1 MKQLFASLSVF
12 LIAASARAEVSPKAL
27 SLQDTPWHLPVTN
40 SILTSWIVTLL
51 FLVVARL
58 IIGRIKTVPGRAQG
72 VAETVLDSL
81 KGLYEPIVGKKAMG
95 WSFPVIV
102 TLFFF
107 ILIHNWS
114 GLVPGVGTIGWGHG
128 HGDSFLG
135 LNKVHVETPLIRPH
149 TSDFNGTLALALF
162 SFGAWI
168 ILILKYA
175 GPKLVMHDIFGNKA
189 DRNELSAPIYWGLWI
204 IFPLVGVIE
213 MASILIRPFTLS
225 IRLYGNIFGGE
236 KLMHSMAFIPPLYFM
251 ELLVGLIQAVVFT
264 LLTAVYI
271 GLICNHGDEHADD
284 HH

>member
-1 MKQLFASLSVF
+1 MKQLFAPLSFF
-12 LIAASARAEVSPKAL
+12 LLAASAHAEVSPKAL
-27 SLQDTPWHLPVTN
+27 SLKDTPWHLPITN
-40 SILTSWIVTLL
+40 SILTSWFVTLF
-51 FLVVARL
+51 FLIVARV

-72 VAETVLDSL
+72 VAEVALESL

-95 WSFPVIV
+95 WSFPVII

-114 GLVPGVGTIGWGHG
+114 GLVPGVGTIGWGHMHEG
-128 HGDSFLG
+128 HF
-135 LNKVHVETPLIRPH
+135 HVETPLIRPH

-162 SFGAWI
+162 SFGAWL

-175 GPKLVMHDIFGNKA
+175 GPKLVMFDIFGNKA
-189 DRNELSAPIYWGLWI
+189 DKNELSAPIYWGLWI

-213 MASILIRPFTLS
+213 LASIMIRPFTLS

-251 ELLVGLIQAVVFT
+251 EMLVGLIQAVVFT

-271 GLICNHGDEHADD
+271 GLICNHGDDHAED